1 MSVVDF
7 LGRILEI
14 PPPVDGVSN
23 LRRKKTKSW
32 IKDQRD
38 PSNSMKIV
46 RKSTRSI

>member
-23 LRRKKTKSW
+23 LRRKNQRAGSK
-32 IKDQRD
+32 IKETHQ
-38 PSNSMKIV
+38 IQ
-46 RKSTRSI
+46 